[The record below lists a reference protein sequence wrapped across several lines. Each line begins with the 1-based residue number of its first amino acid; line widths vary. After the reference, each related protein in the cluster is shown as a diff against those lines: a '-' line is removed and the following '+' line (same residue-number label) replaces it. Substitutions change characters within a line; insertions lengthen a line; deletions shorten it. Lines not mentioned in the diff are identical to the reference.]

1 MRWEMTRYKLLRKS
15 VAYFAASPEQQR
27 AHDWGAD
34 EAVND
39 TPYPLEHMLEFG
51 EITPAE
57 IGIVRPLE
65 TLIGQYCAAPGVK
78 PWDDESALLSDPI
91 WARIRSLAAEVLE
104 QLPDED
110 RESEW
115 TRNLRNDC

>member
-1 MRWEMTRYKLLRKS
+1 
-15 VAYFAASPEQQR
+15 
-27 AHDWGAD
+27 
-34 EAVND
+34 
-39 TPYPLEHMLEFG
+39 MLEFG